1 MCRLSLNLGAST
13 SWNPQGLP
21 RPIIG
26 FLCLYVSELHFMS
39 VSVISSFS
47 FDLQCTVLLIKKGT
61 IFLKK
66 NWYIAIELVGFLVIS
81 DSPRLQRKL

>member
-1 MCRLSLNLGAST
+1 M
-13 SWNPQGLP
+13 GL
-21 RPIIG
+21 
-26 FLCLYVSELHFMS
+26 LCLYASERHFMS
-39 VSVISSFS
+39 LSVISPLY

-66 NWYIAIELVGFLVIS
+66 NRYFAIEFMGFLVIS